1 MIFFDFQHAI
11 AQISNSST
19 TDITSQLIPGGSSS
33 SFIVQDFAVIMII
46 AAAMLVITYK
56 LKQPMIIGYIL
67 AGMVIGPYTPP
78 FSLIRNV
85 ETVNVFAELGIIM
98 LLFVV
103 GTEFPIAKLRSV
115 GRTSMIIA
123 VSETIGTLVISF
135 IVAQALQ
142 LSFFDSIFLALAMSI
157 TSTVVTVRILEEL
170 NMISDKST
178 TLLLAISIVEDIIAI
193 AALGV
198 IQTIAEQSVSGTG
211 IEGDGLPIL
220 PIGVSIGIVA
230 GFIGFVLVLGSKFI
244 PGIIDKV
251 GRTNDYALLLI
262 SILGLAFGLSF
273 VANSLGLSVATGAF
287 LGGVLVAESK
297 SANVVVTVP
306 LRDVFAALFFISI
319 GALMEVSLVPF
330 FIVPALILILT
341 SFASKL
347 LIVTAILLKSRYDTV
362 TSIRTGLGMASAKG
376 ELSLVVAKV
385 GQETGSV
392 SSAVFPIVGVVT
404 IITTF
409 MTPYVLRFGSRLRI
423 MSSSNRSSSSAS
435 TQSSSFS
442 ANLQDNSKSNTDNG
456 NEMKDDN
463 DGD

>member
-1 MIFFDFQHAI
+1 MTTFPGFQDVI
-11 AQISNSST
+11 AQLSNST
-19 TDITSQLIPGGSSS
+19 PVGAAQLMPGGSS
-33 SFIVQDFAVIMII
+33 SFIVQDFAVIMIV
-46 AAAMLVITYK
+46 AAAMLAITYK

-98 LLFVV
+98 LLFVI
-103 GTEFPIAKLRSV
+103 GTEFPVAKLRSV

-123 VSETIGTLVISF
+123 VSETIGTLGISF
-135 IVAQALQ
+135 FVAQSLQ

-157 TSTVVTVRILEEL
+157 TSTVITIRILEEL
-170 NMISDKST
+170 DMIRAEST

-198 IQTIAEQSVSGTG
+198 IQSIAEQSISG
-211 IEGDGLPIL
+211 IEIGGDGLPIL
-220 PIGVSIGIVA
+220 PIAISVSIVA
-230 GFIGFVLVLGSKFI
+230 GFIGIILVLGSRYI
-244 PGIIDKV
+244 PRIIDRV
-251 GRTNDYALLLI
+251 GKTYDYTLLLI

-273 VANSLGLSVATGAF
+273 IANSLGLSVATGAF
-287 LGGVLVAESK
+287 LAGVLVAESE
-297 SANVVVTVP
+297 SAHIARVVTVP

-319 GALMEVSLVPF
+319 GALMEISLIPF
-330 FIVPALILILT
+330 FIVPAIILILT

-347 LIVTAILLKSRYDTV
+347 LIVTTILLRSRYNTI
-362 TSIRTGLGMASAKG
+362 TSVRTGLGMASVKG

-385 GQETGSV
+385 GQETGAV

-409 MTPYVLRFGSRLRI
+409 MTPYVLRFGSRLR
-423 MSSSNRSSSSAS
+423 
-435 TQSSSFS
+435 FS
-442 ANLQDNSKSNTDNG
+442 SKSTHS
-456 NEMKDDN
+456 
-463 DGD
+463 

>member
-1 MIFFDFQHAI
+1 MTIFHGFQDVI
-11 AQISNSST
+11 AQLSNST
-19 TDITSQLIPGGSSS
+19 PVDTAPQLIGSS
-33 SFIVQDFAVIMII
+33 SFIVQDFAIIMIV
-46 AAAMLVITYK
+46 AAAMLAITYK

-115 GRTSMIIA
+115 GRTSMIVA

-135 IVAQALQ
+135 FVAQALQ

-170 NMISDKST
+170 NMIRAEST

-198 IQTIAEQSVSGTG
+198 IQSIAEQSVSGIG
-211 IEGDGLPIL
+211 GDELPIL
-220 PIGVSIGIVA
+220 PIAISVSIVA
-230 GFIGFVLVLGSKFI
+230 GFIGIILVLGSRFI
-244 PGIIDKV
+244 PGIIDRV
-251 GRTNDYALLLI
+251 GKTYDYALLLI

-273 VANSLGLSVATGAF
+273 IANSLGLSVATGAF
-287 LGGVLVAESK
+287 LAGVLVAESK
-297 SANVVVTVP
+297 SAHIARVVTVP

-319 GALMEVSLVPF
+319 GALMEISLIPF
-330 FIVPALILILT
+330 FIVPAIILIVT

-347 LIVTAILLKSRYDTV
+347 LIITAILLKSRYDTV
-362 TSIRTGLGMASAKG
+362 TSVRTGLGMASAKG

-385 GQETGSV
+385 GQETGAV

-409 MTPYVLRFGSRLRI
+409 MTPYVLRFGRGLRF
-423 MSSSNRSSSSAS
+423 SSKSSSS
-435 TQSSSFS
+435 
-442 ANLQDNSKSNTDNG
+442 
-456 NEMKDDN
+456 
-463 DGD
+463 

>member
-1 MIFFDFQHAI
+1 MTIFHGFQDVI
-11 AQISNSST
+11 AQLSNST
-19 TDITSQLIPGGSSS
+19 PVDAAPQLIGSS
-33 SFIVQDFAVIMII
+33 SFIVQDFAIIMIV
-46 AAAMLVITYK
+46 AAAMLAITYK

-115 GRTSMIIA
+115 GRTSMIVA

-135 IVAQALQ
+135 FVAQALQ

-170 NMISDKST
+170 NMIRAEST

-198 IQTIAEQSVSGTG
+198 IQSIAEQSVSGIG
-211 IEGDGLPIL
+211 GDELPIL
-220 PIGVSIGIVA
+220 PIAISVSIVA
-230 GFIGFVLVLGSKFI
+230 GFIGIILVLGSRFI
-244 PGIIDKV
+244 PGIIDRV
-251 GRTNDYALLLI
+251 GKTYDYALLLI

-273 VANSLGLSVATGAF
+273 IANSLGLSVATGAF
-287 LGGVLVAESK
+287 LAGVLVAESK
-297 SANVVVTVP
+297 SAHIARVVTVP

-319 GALMEVSLVPF
+319 GALMEISLIPF
-330 FIVPALILILT
+330 FIVPAIILIVT

-347 LIVTAILLKSRYDTV
+347 LIITAILLKSRYDTV
-362 TSIRTGLGMASAKG
+362 TSVRTGLGMASAKG

-385 GQETGSV
+385 GQETGAV

-409 MTPYVLRFGSRLRI
+409 MTPYVLRFGSGLRF
-423 MSSSNRSSSSAS
+423 SSKSSSS
-435 TQSSSFS
+435 
-442 ANLQDNSKSNTDNG
+442 
-456 NEMKDDN
+456 
-463 DGD
+463 

>member
-1 MIFFDFQHAI
+1 MTIFPGFQDVI
-11 AQISNSST
+11 AQLSNSTAIDAS
-19 TDITSQLIPGGSSS
+19 SQLMPAGGLS
-33 SFIVQDFAVIMII
+33 SFIIQDFAVIMIV
-46 AAAMLVITYK
+46 AAAMLAITYK

-115 GRTSMIIA
+115 GRTSMIVA

-135 IVAQALQ
+135 FVAQALQ

-170 NMISDKST
+170 NMIRAEST
-178 TLLLAISIVEDIIAI
+178 TLLLAISIVEDIMAI

-198 IQTIAEQSVSGTG
+198 IQSIAEQSVSGIG
-211 IEGDGLPIL
+211 IGGSGGDGLPIL
-220 PIGVSIGIVA
+220 HIAISISIVA
-230 GFIGFVLVLGSKFI
+230 GFIGIILVLGSRFI
-244 PGIIDKV
+244 PGIIDRIGK
-251 GRTNDYALLLI
+251 TYDYTLLLI

-273 VANSLGLSVATGAF
+273 IANSLGLSVATGAF
-287 LGGVLVAESK
+287 LAGVLVAESK
-297 SANVVVTVP
+297 SAHIARVVTVP

-319 GALMEVSLVPF
+319 GALMDVSLVPY
-330 FIVPALILILT
+330 FIVPAIILIVT

-362 TSIRTGLGMASAKG
+362 TSVRTGLGMASAKG

-385 GQETGSV
+385 GQETGAV

-409 MTPYVLRFGSRLRI
+409 MTPYVLRLGSSLRFSRKSP
-423 MSSSNRSSSSAS
+423 SS
-435 TQSSSFS
+435 
-442 ANLQDNSKSNTDNG
+442 
-456 NEMKDDN
+456 
-463 DGD
+463 

>member
-1 MIFFDFQHAI
+1 MTIFPDFQDVI
-11 AQISNSST
+11 AQLSNST
-19 TDITSQLIPGGSSS
+19 PVDAASQLMPGGSS
-33 SFIVQDFAVIMII
+33 SFIVQDFAVIMIV
-46 AAAMLVITYK
+46 AAAMLAITYK

-115 GRTSMIIA
+115 GRTSMIVA

-135 IVAQALQ
+135 FVAQALQ

-170 NMISDKST
+170 NMIRAEST
-178 TLLLAISIVEDIIAI
+178 TLLLAISIVEDIMAI

-198 IQTIAEQSVSGTG
+198 IQSIAEQSVSGIG
-211 IEGDGLPIL
+211 KGGSGGDGLPIL
-220 PIGVSIGIVA
+220 PIAISVSIVA
-230 GFIGFVLVLGSKFI
+230 GFIGIILVLGSRFI
-244 PGIIDKV
+244 PGIIDRV
-251 GRTNDYALLLI
+251 GKTYDYALLLI

-273 VANSLGLSVATGAF
+273 IANSLGLSVATGAF
-287 LGGVLVAESK
+287 LAGVLVAESK
-297 SANVVVTVP
+297 SAHIARVVTVP

-319 GALMEVSLVPF
+319 GALMEISLIPF
-330 FIVPALILILT
+330 FIVPAIILIVT

-347 LIVTAILLKSRYDTV
+347 LIVTAILLKSRYDTA
-362 TSIRTGLGMASAKG
+362 TSVRTGLGMASAKG

-385 GQETGSV
+385 GQETGAV
-392 SSAVFPIVGVVT
+392 SSAVFPMVGVVT

-409 MTPYVLRFGSRLRI
+409 MTPYVLRFGSGLRFA
-423 MSSSNRSSSSAS
+423 SKSSSS
-435 TQSSSFS
+435 
-442 ANLQDNSKSNTDNG
+442 
-456 NEMKDDN
+456 
-463 DGD
+463 

>member
-1 MIFFDFQHAI
+1 MTIFHGFQDVI
-11 AQISNSST
+11 AQLSNST
-19 TDITSQLIPGGSSS
+19 PVDTAPQLIGSS
-33 SFIVQDFAVIMII
+33 SFIVQDFAIIMIV
-46 AAAMLVITYK
+46 AAAMLAITYK

-115 GRTSMIIA
+115 GRTSMIVA

-135 IVAQALQ
+135 FVAQALQ

-170 NMISDKST
+170 NMIRAEST

-198 IQTIAEQSVSGTG
+198 IQSIAEQSVSGIG
-211 IEGDGLPIL
+211 GDELPIL
-220 PIGVSIGIVA
+220 PIAISVSIVA
-230 GFIGFVLVLGSKFI
+230 GFIGIILVLGSRFI
-244 PGIIDKV
+244 PGIIDRV
-251 GRTNDYALLLI
+251 GKTYDYALLLI

-273 VANSLGLSVATGAF
+273 IANSLGLSVATGAF
-287 LGGVLVAESK
+287 LAGVLVAESK
-297 SANVVVTVP
+297 SAHIARVVTVP

-319 GALMEVSLVPF
+319 GALMEISLIPF
-330 FIVPALILILT
+330 FIVPAIILIVT

-347 LIVTAILLKSRYDTV
+347 LIITAILLKSRYDTV
-362 TSIRTGLGMASAKG
+362 TSVRTGLGMASAKG

-385 GQETGSV
+385 GQETGAV
-392 SSAVFPIVGVVT
+392 SSAIFPIVGVVT

-409 MTPYVLRFGSRLRI
+409 MTPYVLRFGSGLRF
-423 MSSSNRSSSSAS
+423 SSKSSSS
-435 TQSSSFS
+435 
-442 ANLQDNSKSNTDNG
+442 
-456 NEMKDDN
+456 
-463 DGD
+463 